1 MKKKAVE
8 LKTESVEGRLKP
20 NKIKQ
25 EDDWSVKTEESC
37 IQTEREDGLDN
48 WSLVIFRTHK
58 TGLQNSK
65 LPKICF
71 TER

>member
-8 LKTESVEGRLKP
+8 LKTESVEGRLKL

-37 IQTEREDGLDN
+37 IQTETR
-48 WSLVIFRTHK
+48 
-58 TGLQNSK
+58 NSK

>member
-25 EDDWSVKTEESC
+25 EDD
-37 IQTEREDGLDN
+37 
-48 WSLVIFRTHK
+48 
-58 TGLQNSK
+58 
-65 LPKICF
+65 
-71 TER
+71 